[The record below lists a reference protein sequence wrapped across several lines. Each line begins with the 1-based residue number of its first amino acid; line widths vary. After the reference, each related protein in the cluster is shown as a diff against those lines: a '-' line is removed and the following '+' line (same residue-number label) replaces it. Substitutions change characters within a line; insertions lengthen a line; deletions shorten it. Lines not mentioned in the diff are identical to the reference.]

1 MYPTVLPKR
10 SRVERSV
17 TWFGLDPRQLL
28 GDHHGETLYPLSGTC
43 GLSHA
48 ADICR
53 HVRAFHRES
62 AQNETRHLSK
72 WIPQDEVTILG
83 CANIHS

>member
-1 MYPTVLPKR
+1 MYPAVLPKR

-17 TWFGLDPRQLL
+17 RWFGLDPRQLL

-53 HVRAFHRES
+53 HVRAFR
-62 AQNETRHLSK
+62 RRVGRK
-72 WIPQDEVTILG
+72 WNSTFEQVDTPG
-83 CANIHS
+83 